1 MGPDAMAL
9 VFLIFSFK
17 LTFSLF
23 SFTLIKRFFSS
34 SSLSA
39 IYISPIIEDVNDHI
53 EKTVVNFDWVIRNY
67 FPE

>member
-17 LTFSLF
+17 LAFSLS

-39 IYISPIIEDVNDHI
+39 IYSSPIIEDVNDHTEEI
-53 EKTVVNFDWVIRNY
+53 VVNFDWVIRNY